1 MVYYLFHI
9 FGLVVAVVYMLCQ
22 LPKYEIHR
30 PKGMLFF
37 SFTYT
42 TIYAVMIL
50 LHWAIT
56 GESGGQNVIRTFV
69 FEPFIVWYYAKV
81 FGLETDACMDLA
93 AATSCISPAFGKL
106 GCAIAGCCESW
117 LQVPWGL
124 YNEYTCTRLFPVQ
137 IAESLTAFGV
147 GIFVHFMAKKHNY
160 HNQGRC
166 MPWMLILFGSTRV
179 IWEFFRANEKIFLC
193 FSELAIWSIA
203 AVFLG
208 TLWLGIDTLRKTK
221 E

>member
-81 FGLETDACMDLA
+81 FGLETDAWMDLA
-93 AATSCISPAFGKL
+93 AATRWISP
-106 GCAIAGCCESW
+106 
-117 LQVPWGL
+117 
-124 YNEYTCTRLFPVQ
+124 R
-137 IAESLTAFGV
+137 
-147 GIFVHFMAKKHNY
+147 
-160 HNQGRC
+160 
-166 MPWMLILFGSTRV
+166 
-179 IWEFFRANEKIFLC
+179 
-193 FSELAIWSIA
+193 
-203 AVFLG
+203 
-208 TLWLGIDTLRKTK
+208 
-221 E
+221 